1 MHIFIYLALDY
12 PGNLIM
18 TMVKIDER
26 LRVKSMSFKFSL
38 RKQNNIPVETL
49 GFFVGVFMYHKW
61 HVIHYSHEMVEVY

>member
-38 RKQNNIPVETL
+38 RKQNNIPVEIL
-49 GFFVGVFMYHKW
+49 GFLLECLCIINGMSFSTLMKW
-61 HVIHYSHEMVEVY
+61 